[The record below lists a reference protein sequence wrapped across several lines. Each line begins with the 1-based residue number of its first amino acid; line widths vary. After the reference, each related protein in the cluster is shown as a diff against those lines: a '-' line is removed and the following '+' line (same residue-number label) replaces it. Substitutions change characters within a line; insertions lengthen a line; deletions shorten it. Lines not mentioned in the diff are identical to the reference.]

1 MQLES
6 YLCNNVRAKYIT
18 RRENDLILVISI
30 KYLPYT
36 SETPLKPFFTL
47 DKTFESQ
54 QTRQKLLKYVSYYKH
69 EQTQE
74 SFEIRHLDERF
85 RLNGPL
91 KPISI
96 PRQIKLH
103 IYSLLRTP
111 LVRGR

>member
-1 MQLES
+1 MALNECPII
-6 YLCNNVRAKYIT
+6 YHIEMND
-18 RRENDLILVISI
+18 ENEDNLT
-30 KYLPYT
+30 KN
-36 SETPLKPFFTL
+36 SETFIKLTL